1 MQSRRTS
8 NDGFALR
15 LCGIAVAGL
24 MSALI
29 DGTVGWASLAD
40 AILTRALQ

>member
-1 MQSRRTS
+1 MRTGRTPS
-8 NDGFALR
+8 GGFPLL

-29 DGTVGWASLAD
+29 DGTVGWESLARTV
-40 AILTRALQ
+40 LLRALQ